1 MKFFCLLPLL
11 FLTACS
17 TASKL
22 VLRPQPAAVA
32 LDNTDVRYP
41 EIVRAYHFGRYVDPN
56 DDQVMHEQH
65 TVFRVEENARW
76 NLHPGNND
84 GSTFFSVVSV
94 PHDAAFIPL
103 PVNDAILAE
112 VNSQRIAT
120 TQITQEVRAFAAAQ
134 AQFQGALQQARTNLQ
149 QTALLQSA
157 IHKIKQRLDAVESV
171 QRQPPSTSM
180 TNEPVDSSGL

>member
-1 MKFFCLLPLL
+1 MKFLRFVPLL

-17 TASKL
+17 TAPKL
-22 VLRPQPAAVA
+22 VLRPQPSAVA
-32 LDNTDVRYP
+32 SDNTAVRYP

-76 NLHPGNND
+76 NLHPGSDD
-84 GSTFFSVVSV
+84 GGTFFSVVSI
-94 PHDAAFIPL
+94 PHNAAFIPL

-112 VNSQRIAT
+112 VNFQRIAT
-120 TQITQEVRAFAAAQ
+120 AQIGQEARTFTMAQ

-149 QTALLQSA
+149 QTVWLQSTV
-157 IHKIKQRLDAVESV
+157 HEIKQRLDALESA
-171 QRQPPSTSM
+171 QRQPSSIAA
-180 TNEPVDSSGL
+180 TNEPADSSGP